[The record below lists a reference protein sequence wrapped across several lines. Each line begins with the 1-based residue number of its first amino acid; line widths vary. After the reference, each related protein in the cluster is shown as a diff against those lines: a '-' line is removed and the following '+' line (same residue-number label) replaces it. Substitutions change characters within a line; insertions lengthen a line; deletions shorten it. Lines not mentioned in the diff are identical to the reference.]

1 MPPPLELRALQQ
13 WMQAVITPPGSLG
26 DAVCCSRIV
35 GRNRSCYR
43 AHCFATTRALV
54 SRLGLSGGAFDTVFQ
69 SRLAG
74 QKWIEPYTDHLV
86 VDLRARGVARLAV
99 LTPSFTAD
107 CLETLEEI
115 GIRLREQWLHLG
127 GEELAL
133 VPCVNAHPV
142 WIGAVADMVRDA
154 TGGGIQGGVR

>member
-1 MPPPLELRALQQ
+1 MWRA
-13 WMQAVITPPGSLG
+13 VPGS
-26 DAVCCSRIV
+26 AVPV
-35 GRNRSCYR
+35 NLVTEPN
-43 AHCFATTRALV
+43 AATTRAW
-54 SRLGLSGGAFDTVFQ
+54 RLGFGLSGGAFDTSFQ
-69 SRLAG
+69 SRIAA

-86 VDLRARGVARLAV
+86 VDLRARGVTRLAV

-133 VPCVNAHPV
+133 VPCVNTHPV

-154 TGGGIQGGVR
+154 RGGGIQGGVG